1 MRQKIDKVVDVIEG
15 ELSAINQAIRSNSAT
30 VSVPQDAFTTGPASV
45 KSSPF
50 SNNPESINAMYQK
63 VISKLFKLAQP
74 ILDEANIKSS
84 SSKSK
89 YDSDS
94 EDDLKAFTDSEDIYL
109 TNKKKELEKVDK
121 RTSELRAEYEHNARR
136 VKRWIPI
143 NKFPSTIM
151 YVGLLVFI
159 GVCEIPLNKVIF
171 QRFGES
177 DNITLIMAGTL
188 AIAVPVLAHFI
199 GLFWRQRSE
208 IREYFWKAVILT
220 VVFLGVNFGLGLFRA
235 DVLSDVI
242 EASGEAVTAEKLYL
256 NIFIFVGITTILFL
270 IGVLAAY
277 LRHDPSYS
285 LEHSYIEYNKK
296 KDISEEKREEYNKL
310 EETSKSRIKDYKQD
324 CHDKQDEM
332 NTTLAYVKSKALG
345 LEKLIVSDYNI
356 SASSLN
362 MNILPLKLEYLKQ

>member
-1 MRQKIDKVVDVIEG
+1 MRQKIDDVV
-15 ELSAINQAIRSNSAT
+15 SAIEEELAGINQQIRNNSSTTAM
-30 VSVPQDAFTTGPASV
+30 PQTAFTTGPASV
-45 KSSPF
+45 KDSPF
-50 SNNPESINAMYQK
+50 SNNAESVNAMYQK
-63 VISKLFKLAQP
+63 TISKLYKLAQP
-74 ILDEANIKSS
+74 VVHEAEIKSS

-89 YDSDS
+89 HDSDN
-94 EDDLKAFTDSEDIYL
+94 EDDLQSFIQSEDL
-109 TNKKKELEKVDK
+109 ALENKREELEKLDK
-121 RTSELRAEYEHNARR
+121 RTNELRSEYEHNARR
-136 VKRWIPI
+136 VQRWIPI
-143 NKFPSTIM
+143 NKFKNTWM
-151 YVGLLVFI
+151 YIGLLVFI

-208 IREYFWKAVILT
+208 IKEYFWKATILT
-220 VVFLGVNFGLGLFRA
+220 TVFLAVNFGLGLFRA

-242 EASGEAVTAEKLYL
+242 EASGEAVTQEQLYL
-256 NIFIFVGITTILFL
+256 NIFIFVGITTILFI

-285 LEHSYIEYNKK
+285 LEHSYAEYNKK
-296 KDISEEKREEYNKL
+296 KEISEQKREVYNKL
-310 EETSKSRIKDYKQD
+310 KETSKSRIKDYKQE

-345 LEKLIVSDYNI
+345 LEKLILADYSI
-356 SASSLN
+356 SASSLGLKT
-362 MNILPLKLEYLKQ
+362 LPLKTEYLK